1 MRRALWVELR
11 RGTAPYAALAMFG
24 AGVWVLAAHPDDW
37 GGRWVGLADYLRV
50 SLLVLC
56 PLMVCAGAWQAG
68 RERRRD
74 IGELIAATPRPGWH
88 SLVAAWL
95 AVTLAGVAGTAVAFG
110 GAAVLVARVATY
122 AGGDWWQRAAVG
134 VLALAAASA
143 GGVLVGRR
151 VPLRVA
157 APIAGLATYLGLGI
171 LTYWNAAPARLS
183 PAYDGRRMY
192 SLVPEWVTEW
202 QATWLVALTVLLL
215 AVAVRR
221 WRVALLA
228 GGVAVAAAVP
238 ISTGPS
244 WNRAPADPA
253 AVELVCTS
261 GGPEVCLTRVNAFL
275 LDEVAAVA
283 QPILARLDGIPGA
296 PRRAVDHTV
305 RPAGASVAEDADT
318 VWLYLDF
325 QATAFGG
332 LANAEG
338 LRTAFRQEAGW
349 ECSYSLGTDEFDQ
362 RIHQVDDI
370 ATDWLLDG
378 SVLWA
383 EGASAG
389 LRELPPSA
397 QRAWYADYLDAVGR
411 CDLPALVR
419 LAEQP

>member
-11 RGTAPYAALAMFG
+11 RGTAPVAALAMFG
-24 AGVWVLAAHPDDW
+24 AGVWMLAVHPDDW
-37 GGRWVGLADYLRV
+37 AGRWVGLADYLRV

-56 PLMVCAGAWQAG
+56 PLMVSAGAWQAG

-95 AVTLAGVAGTAVAFG
+95 AVTLAGIAGLVVAFG

-122 AGGDWWQRAAVG
+122 AGGDWWQRASVG

-143 GGVLVGRR
+143 GGVLVGRWVR
-151 VPLRVA
+151 LRVV
-157 APIAGLATYLGLGI
+157 APIAGLATYVGLGI
-171 LTYWNAAPARLS
+171 LTYWNAPPARLS
-183 PAYDGRRMY
+183 PADPPGSAY
-192 SLVPEWVTEW
+192 SLVPEWVTGL
-202 QATWLVALTVLLL
+202 QVTWLVALTVLLL

-228 GGVAVAAAVP
+228 GAVAIAAAVP
-238 ISTGPS
+238 INTAPS
-244 WNRAPADPA
+244 WYRAPADPA

-261 GGPEVCLTRVNAFL
+261 SGPEVCLTRVNAFL

-296 PRRAVDHTV
+296 PRRAVDQAV
-305 RPAGASVAEDADT
+305 RPPGDSVAEDADT
-318 VWLYLDF
+318 VWLALDF
-325 QATAFGG
+325 QATVFGG
-332 LANAEG
+332 LVNIDY
-338 LRTAFRQEAGW
+338 LRWAFRQMAGI
-349 ECSYSLGTDEFDQ
+349 ECAYSLDIDGFDQ
-362 RIHQVDDI
+362 RIDQADYM
-370 ATDWLLDG
+370 ATDWLLGG
-378 SVLWA
+378 SVLGA
-383 EGASAG
+383 AGASAG

-397 QRAWYADYLDAVGR
+397 QRAWFADYLDAAGR

>member
-11 RGTAPYAALAMFG
+11 RGTAPVAALAMFG
-24 AGVWVLAAHPDDW
+24 AGVWVLVVHPDDW

-50 SLLVLC
+50 TLLVLC
-56 PLMVCAGAWQAG
+56 PLMVSAGAWQAG

-88 SLVAAWL
+88 ALVAAWL
-95 AVTLAGVAGTAVAFG
+95 AVTLAGIVGLVLAFG

-122 AGGDWWQRAAVG
+122 DGGDWWQRASVG
-134 VLALAAASA
+134 VLALAAATA

-151 VPLRVA
+151 VRLRVA
-157 APIAGLATYLGLGI
+157 APIAGLATYVGLTI
-171 LTYWNAAPARLS
+171 LTYWNAPPARLS
-183 PAYDGRRMY
+183 PADTVGSVY
-192 SLVPEWVTEW
+192 SLMPGWVTGL
-202 QATWLVALTVLLL
+202 QATWLVALTALLL

-228 GGVAVAAAVP
+228 GAVAIAAAVP
-238 ISTGPS
+238 INTAPS
-244 WNRAPADPA
+244 WYRAPADPA

-261 GGPEVCLTRVNAFL
+261 SGPEVCLTRVNAFL

-296 PRRAVDHTV
+296 PRRAVDEAV
-305 RPAGASVAEDADT
+305 RPPGDSVPEDADT
-318 VWLYLDF
+318 VWLDLYS
-325 QATAFGG
+325 QATAFGD
-332 LANAEG
+332 LANVDY
-338 LRTAFRQEAGW
+338 LRWAFGQRAGG
-349 ECSYSLGTDEFDQ
+349 ECAKPLHGEEFDQ
-362 RIHQVDDI
+362 RIYQADDI
-370 ATDWLLDG
+370 ATDWLLDVPPVG
-378 SVLWA
+378 R
-383 EGASAG
+383 ASAG

-397 QRAWYADYLDAVGR
+397 QRDWFADYLDAAGR

>member
-1 MRRALWVELR
+1 VRRALWVELR

-37 GGRWVGLADYLRV
+37 AGRWVGLADYLRV
-50 SLLVLC
+50 SLLALC
-56 PLMVCAGAWQAG
+56 PLMVSAGAWQAG

-74 IGELIAATPRPGWH
+74 IGELVAATPRPGWH

-95 AVTLAGVAGTAVAFG
+95 AVTLAGIAGLVVAFA

-122 AGGDWWQRAAVG
+122 GGGDWWQRAAVG

-157 APIAGLATYLGLGI
+157 APIAGLATYLGLAI

-183 PAYDGRRMY
+183 PAYGGRWMY
-192 SLVPEWVTEW
+192 SLVPEWVTGL
-202 QATWLVALTVLLL
+202 QVTWLVALTALLL

-221 WRVALLA
+221 GRVALLA
-228 GGVAVAAAVP
+228 GAVAVAAAVP
-238 ISTGPS
+238 ISTAPS

-253 AVELVCTS
+253 AVELVCTTS
-261 GGPEVCLTRVNAFL
+261 GPEVCLTRVNAFL

-296 PRRAVDHTV
+296 PRQAVDQTV
-305 RPAGASVAEDADT
+305 RPAGASVVEDADT
-318 VWLYLDF
+318 VWLDLDF
-325 QATAFGG
+325 QATPLGG
-332 LANAEG
+332 LANVDY
-338 LRTAFRQEAGW
+338 LRSAFRQMAGV
-349 ECSYSLGTDEFDQ
+349 ECAYSSAVDQRDQ
-362 RIHQVDDI
+362 RIHQADNM

-378 SVLWA
+378 TVFGVG
-383 EGASAG
+383 GASAG

-397 QRAWYADYLDAVGR
+397 QRTWFADYLDAAGR

>member
-11 RGTAPYAALAMFG
+11 RGTAPVAALAMFG
-24 AGVWVLAAHPDDW
+24 AGVWVLAVHPDDW
-37 GGRWVGLADYLRV
+37 GGRWVGLADYLLV
-50 SLLVLC
+50 ALLVLC

-74 IGELIAATPRPGWH
+74 IGELVAATPRPGWH

-95 AVTLAGVAGTAVAFG
+95 AVTLAGIAGLMVAFG

-122 AGGDWWQRAAVG
+122 DGGAWWQRASVG
-134 VLALAAASA
+134 VLALAAATA

-151 VPLRVA
+151 VRLRVA
-157 APIAGLATYLGLGI
+157 APIAGLATYVGLTI
-171 LTYWNAAPARLS
+171 LTYWNAPLARLS
-183 PAYDGRRMY
+183 PADTVGSVY
-192 SLVPEWVTEW
+192 SLVPGWVTGL

-228 GGVAVAAAVP
+228 GVVAIAAAVP
-238 ISTGPS
+238 INTAPS
-244 WNRAPADPA
+244 WYRAPADSA

-296 PRRAVDHTV
+296 PRRAVDQAV
-305 RPAGASVAEDADT
+305 RPPGDSVPEDADT

-332 LANAEG
+332 LVKAED
-338 LRTAFRQEAGW
+338 LRTAFRQENGW

-383 EGASAG
+383 AGASAG